1 VPRDRNPDA
10 TEPSH
15 HIRYRP
21 PVVRTASR
29 PRRSTLTLL
38 ALGVLAAVV
47 AVAGNTQPTQPA
59 AATPADTAPTD
70 EVRGL
75 DFSAI
80 AQPGVACSDALPET
94 APSSIGV
101 TAGESALLDEAT
113 FARLEI
119 DPDVLYADL
128 DGDGDDEAVVRATC
142 SFGAN
147 GAEETV
153 QVWTA
158 NGRLPL
164 LVDTVTGP
172 PDSVADDSRF
182 PPSLLDVAVDG
193 GELQVT
199 FGVYDD
205 DAPHCCPT
213 SEAVVTYELDGG
225 LSVVGRPQVRPTD

>member
-15 HIRYRP
+15 DVRYRP

-29 PRRSTLTLL
+29 PRRSALTLL
-38 ALGVLAAVV
+38 ALGALAAVV
-47 AVAGNTQPTQPA
+47 AVAGNAEPTRPA
-59 AATPADTAPTD
+59 AAAPADTAPRD

-80 AQPGVACSDALPET
+80 AQPGVACADALPDA
-94 APSSIGV
+94 APASIGV
-101 TAGESALLDEAT
+101 VAGESALLDDAT

-119 DPDVLYADL
+119 DPAVLYADL
-128 DGDGDDEAVVRATC
+128 DRDGDDEAVVRATC
-142 SFGAN
+142 VFGAN

-158 NGRLPL
+158 SGRLPL
-164 LVDTVTGP
+164 LVDTITAP
-172 PDSVADDSRF
+172 PGSVAEDSRF
-182 PPSLLDVAVDG
+182 PPSLIDVSVDG
-193 GELQVT
+193 DELQVT

-225 LSVVGRPQVRPTD
+225 LSVVGRPQVEQID

>member
-10 TEPSH
+10 TEPSYDV
-15 HIRYRP
+15 RYRP

-47 AVAGNTQPTQPA
+47 AVAGNAQPTSPA
-59 AATPADTAPTD
+59 AAAPADTAPRD
-70 EVRGL
+70 DVRGL
-75 DFSAI
+75 DFAAI
-80 AQPGVACSDALPET
+80 AQPGVACADALPD
-94 APSSIGV
+94 APASIGV
-101 TAGESALLDEAT
+101 VGGESALLDEAT

-119 DPDVLYADL
+119 DPAVLYADL
-128 DGDGDDEAVVRATC
+128 DRDGDEEAVVRATC
-142 SFGAN
+142 MFGAN

-153 QVWTA
+153 QVWSA
-158 NGRLPL
+158 SGRLPL
-164 LVDTVTGP
+164 LVDTITGP

-213 SEAVVTYELDGG
+213 SEAIVTYELDGG
-225 LSVVGRPQVRPTD
+225 LSVDGRPQVEPIA

>member
-15 HIRYRP
+15 DVRYRP

-29 PRRSTLTLL
+29 HRRSTLTLL
-38 ALGVLAAVV
+38 TLGVLAAVV
-47 AVAGNTQPTQPA
+47 ALAGNDQPTSPA
-59 AATPADTAPTD
+59 AAAPADTAPRD
-70 EVRGL
+70 DVRGL

-80 AQPGVACSDALPET
+80 AQPGVACGDALPDA
-94 APSSIGV
+94 APASIGV
-101 TAGESALLDEAT
+101 KGGESALLDEAT
-113 FARLEI
+113 FARLEV
-119 DPDVLYADL
+119 DPAVLYADL
-128 DGDGDDEAVVRATC
+128 DRDGDDEAVVRATC
-142 SFGAN
+142 LYGAN

-153 QVWTA
+153 QVWSA
-158 NGRLPL
+158 SGRLPL
-164 LVDTVTGP
+164 LVDTITGA

-193 GELQVT
+193 GELRIT

-225 LSVVGRPQVRPTD
+225 LSVHGRPQVEPTD

>member
-1 VPRDRNPDA
+1 
-10 TEPSH
+10 
-15 HIRYRP
+15 
-21 PVVRTASR
+21 VRTASRPRPR

-38 ALGVLAAVV
+38 VLGVLAAVV
-47 AVAGNTQPTQPA
+47 AVAGNSQPTRPA
-59 AATPADTAPTD
+59 AAAPADTAPSD

-75 DFSAI
+75 DFSTI
-80 AQPGVACSDALPET
+80 GQPGVACSDALPGA
-94 APSSIGV
+94 APLSIGV
-101 TAGESALLDEAT
+101 TAGESALLDEGT
-113 FARLEI
+113 FARLEV

-153 QVWTA
+153 QVWSA

-172 PDSVADDSRF
+172 PRSVAGGSRF

-193 GELQVT
+193 GELQIT

-225 LSVVGRPQVRPTD
+225 LSVVGRPQVRPIG

>member
-1 VPRDRNPDA
+1 MPRDRNPDA

-15 HIRYRP
+15 DFRYLSS
-21 PVVRTASR
+21 VVRTASR
-29 PRRSTLTLL
+29 PRSSTLTLL
-38 ALGVLAAVV
+38 VLGVLAAVV
-47 AVAGNTQPTQPA
+47 AVAGNAQPTRPA
-59 AATPADTAPTD
+59 AAAPADEAPTD
-70 EVRGL
+70 EVRQL

-80 AQPGVACSDALPET
+80 AQPGVACSDALPEA
-94 APSSIGV
+94 APPSIGV
-101 TAGESALLDEAT
+101 TAGESALLDDAT
-113 FARLEI
+113 FARLEV
-119 DPDVLYADL
+119 DPEVLYADL

-142 SFGAN
+142 EFGAN
-147 GAEETV
+147 GAEDTV
-153 QVWTA
+153 QVWSA

-172 PDSVADDSRF
+172 PGSVADDSRF

-193 GELQVT
+193 DELLIT

-225 LSVVGRPQVRPTD
+225 LSVVGRPQVQAID